1 MQLRPGD
8 KLIDKFEI
16 KSVLGRGGFG
26 CAYLAND
33 LSLGVPRVIKE
44 LLADHLADK
53 ATQRRFIN
61 EARTMASLNDPHIV
75 TVHLLLQPNE
85 FPSVKNYYII
95 MEYMTGGSLDQWLR
109 REGKHSKE
117 EALKIAI
124 DVCRALEQA
133 HKRDI
138 IHRDI
143 KPANILLS
151 EDSQIVKLS
160 DWGLAHVPN
169 YQLTFGGQPGT
180 ILYMSVEQARE
191 KNNKID
197 GRSDLY
203 SVGAT
208 LFEMMTGHSYLDFRS
223 IEREARETFFRERGL
238 TPDDEIGIRWQG
250 ELERK
255 IFKAFFDAI
264 VEREPERPSR
274 YNPRISPSL
283 EAIILKALAKDPR
296 DRFQT
301 AGEMIKALEQER
313 VTSEPGTAHT
323 SPSVE
328 KLIEQARM
336 ESKELKFA
344 HALELL
350 EQAKSTAPRYT
361 RVYAEIAAIHNLMGR
376 HTEATQVLEDGLKVN
391 PYDPA
396 LLRDLGLTYNNIGQ
410 AHKAIDVLER
420 SLQFDPTQSK
430 IRNLVMKLKKI
441 AR

>member
-16 KSVLGRGGFG
+16 KSTLGQGGFG
-26 CAYLAND
+26 CAYLAID
-33 LSLGVPRVIKE
+33 LSLGVQRVIKE
-44 LLADHLADK
+44 LLAGHLVDK
-53 ATQRRFIN
+53 STQRRFIN

-95 MEYMTGGSLDQWLR
+95 MEYMAGGSLDHWLR
-109 REGKHSKE
+109 REGKRSEK

-124 DVCRALEQA
+124 DICHALEQA
-133 HKRDI
+133 HKRNI
-138 IHRDI
+138 LHRDI

-151 EDSQIVKLS
+151 EDREIVKLS

-191 KNNKID
+191 KDSKMD

-208 LFEMMTGHSYLDFRS
+208 LFEMMTGHFYLDFYS
-223 IEREARETFFRERGL
+223 IDREVRETFFREHGL
-238 TPDDEIGIRWQG
+238 SPDNDEIGYMLQD
-250 ELERK
+250 ELNRK
-255 IFKAFFDAI
+255 VLNAFRTAI
-264 VEREPERPSR
+264 IEREPERPTR
-274 YNPRISPSL
+274 YNPVISPSL
-283 EAIILKALAKDPR
+283 EALILKALAKDPR

-301 AGEMIKALEQER
+301 AGDMIKALEQER
-313 VTSEPGTAHT
+313 AKGPNPPPT
-323 SPSVE
+323 SPPVE
-328 KLIEQARM
+328 QLIEQARID
-336 ESKELKFA
+336 SKELKFT

-350 EQAKSTAPRYT
+350 EQAKSIAPRYAK
-361 RVYAEIAAIHNLMGR
+361 VYAEIAALYNLMGR
-376 HTEATQVLEDGLKVN
+376 HTEATQVLEGGLRIN
-391 PYDPA
+391 PHDPA

-410 AHKAIDVLER
+410 ARKAIDVLER

-430 IRNLVMKLKKI
+430 IRSLVMKLKQV
-441 AR
+441 AQ